1 MGLTL
6 VYTLSNNI
14 NTLDRYNILIIKTF
28 IKIKMWADSLLI
40 LVISICTALLGEG
53 VTWLLVYRTDKYQKL
68 KLDIEKQTKK
78 LEKKKEAHGE
88 ATLDRTQKRKMERDE
103 ERLKSTNRDLMMVKM
118 KSMFAIGF
126 AFTSLLSMFNSIFD
140 GKVVAKLPFTPIS
153 WLQGLSHRNI
163 LGDDYTECSFIFLYI
178 LCTMS
183 IRQNIQK
190 ALGFAPS
197 RAASKQ
203 TSMWTP
209 DANKYKW

>member
-1 MGLTL
+1 MWG
-6 VYTLSNNI
+6 
-14 NTLDRYNILIIKTF
+14 DAILI
-28 IKIKMWADSLLI
+28 LG
-40 LVISICTALLGEG
+40 ISICTALMGEG
-53 VTWLLVYRTDKYQKL
+53 LTWLMVYRTEKYQRL
-68 KLDIEKQTKK
+68 KNDIERQTKK
-78 LEKKKEAHGE
+78 LEKKKEAHGDS
-88 ATLDRTQKRKMERDE
+88 TLDRTQKRKMEREE

-140 GKVVAKLPFTPIS
+140 GKVVAKLPFTPIP
-153 WLQGLSHRNI
+153 WLQGLSHRNL
-163 LGDDYTECSFIFLYI
+163 LGDDYTDCSFIFLYI

-203 TSMWTP
+203 TSMWATDP
-209 DANKYKW
+209 NKYKW

>member
-1 MGLTL
+1 MWG
-6 VYTLSNNI
+6 
-14 NTLDRYNILIIKTF
+14 DAILI
-28 IKIKMWADSLLI
+28 LG
-40 LVISICTALLGEG
+40 ISICTAFMGEG
-53 VTWLLVYRTDKYQKL
+53 LTWLMVYRTEKYQRL
-68 KLDIEKQTKK
+68 KNDIERQTKK
-78 LEKKKEAHGE
+78 LEKKKEAHGDS
-88 ATLDRTQKRKMERDE
+88 TLDRTQKRKMEREE

-140 GKVVAKLPFTPIS
+140 GKVVAKLPFTPIP
-153 WLQGLSHRNI
+153 WLQGLSHRNLLGKI
-163 LGDDYTECSFIFLYI
+163 ISLLKLTFPISFFFTGDDYTDCSFIFLYI

-203 TSMWTP
+203 TSMWATDP
-209 DANKYKW
+209 NKYKW